1 MKKNVMMRLATFL
14 LVAVLISTSA
24 ISGTYAKYVT
34 EGTGTDSARVAKW
47 GVTVDAKGTT
57 FAEVYAKDDAT
68 FAEANSV
75 ISTDKVVAPG
85 TKGDMVSMALAGTPE
100 VAVRVNYTGKFD
112 ISDNW
117 VDGEG
122 KYYCPLVITIKNSL
136 DDAGTKFDGRAYAN
150 AGEFETSV
158 NNAISAYSKD
168 YVANTDLSKVGQ
180 DALDITW
187 EWPFS
192 TSTDNDVRDTAL
204 GNQAVLGNA
213 ATVTIAVTTTI
224 TQID

>member
-1 MKKNVMMRLATFL
+1 MKKNVMMRLASFL

-34 EGTGTDSARVAKW
+34 TETGTDSARVAKW
-47 GVTVDAKGTT
+47 GVTITANGSTFAKEYDTHDTT
-57 FAEVYAKDDAT
+57 FTEVK
-68 FAEANSV
+68 SV
-75 ISTDKVVAPG
+75 ISTDNVVAPG
-85 TKGDMVSMALAGTPE
+85 TDGDMVSMTLAGTPE
-100 VAVRVNYTGKFD
+100 VAVRISYKGAFD

-122 KYYCPLVITIKNSL
+122 NYYCPLVITIKNGVS
-136 DDAGTKFDGRAYAN
+136 DVGVKFDGRAYAS
-150 AGEFETSV
+150 AADFETSV
-158 NNAISAYSKD
+158 NNAIGAYSKD
-168 YVANTDLSKVGQ
+168 YPAGTDLAGLGNDS
-180 DALDITW
+180 LDITW

-192 TSTDNDVRDTAL
+192 TSAETDVKDTAL

-213 ATVTIAVTTTI
+213 ATVTIAVTTTA

>member
-1 MKKNVMMRLATFL
+1 MKKNVMMRLASFL

-47 GVTVDAKGTT
+47 GVTITANGST
-57 FAEVYAKDDAT
+57 FATEYDTDDAT
-68 FAEANSV
+68 YTEAKSV

-85 TKGDMVSMALAGTPE
+85 TDGDMVSMTLGGTPE
-100 VAVRVNYTGKFD
+100 VAVRISYKGAFD

-117 VDGEG
+117 VDGNG
-122 KYYCPLVITIKNSL
+122 NYYCPLVITIKNGVS
-136 DDAGTKFDGRAYAN
+136 DAGVKFDGRAYAN
-150 AGEFETSV
+150 AAEFETSV
-158 NNAISAYSKD
+158 NNAIAAYSKD
-168 YVANTDLSKVGQ
+168 YPAGTDLAGLGNDS
-180 DALDITW
+180 LDITW

-192 TSTDNDVRDTAL
+192 TSAENDVKDTAL
-204 GNQAVLGNA
+204 GNQAVVGNA
-213 ATVTIAVTTTI
+213 ATVTIAVTTTA